1 MINTIHNA
9 DCLELMQDIEDK
21 SIDCIICDL
30 PYGEGH
36 TAHAWDCALSFDA
49 LWKQYE
55 RIIKDDGVIALFSA
69 EPFTAKLIC
78 SNIEL
83 YRYSWIWEKETPTGF
98 LNANYAPL
106 KQTEDICIFSKGT
119 VGSLSSNPIRYNPQ
133 GVIEVNKLKRNNPNS
148 TWREKKGYAS
158 KSNKLNSNE
167 EYIQKYTNYPSNI
180 LKFSRDKHSFHP
192 TQKPV
197 ALLEYLIQTYTNKGE
212 VVLDNCSGSGSL
224 AIAAYRTGRNFICIE
239 KNVEYYEKSI
249 ERLRVEKM
257 KKRLF

>member
-1 MINTIHNA
+1 MINKIHNA

-36 TAHAWDCALSFDA
+36 TAHAWDCALSFDV

-106 KQTEDICIFSKGT
+106 KKLRIYVFLVRVLWDHYQ
-119 VGSLSSNPIRYNPQ
+119 VIR
-133 GVIEVNKLKRNNPNS
+133 
-148 TWREKKGYAS
+148 
-158 KSNKLNSNE
+158 
-167 EYIQKYTNYPSNI
+167 
-180 LKFSRDKHSFHP
+180 
-192 TQKPV
+192 
-197 ALLEYLIQTYTNKGE
+197 
-212 VVLDNCSGSGSL
+212 
-224 AIAAYRTGRNFICIE
+224 
-239 KNVEYYEKSI
+239 
-249 ERLRVEKM
+249 
-257 KKRLF
+257 